1 MIFSNVV
8 IRTEIPGAKLRNR
21 GKVRDIYEADEDLLI
36 VASDRLSAFD
46 VVMEEGIPAKG
57 IVLTQISKF
66 WFRQMNDIIP
76 NHFITDE
83 VSHFPPPL
91 NQHKSL
97 LKGRSMLVQKAEP
110 LPVECIV
117 RGYLAGSG
125 WKEYK
130 TDGTLHGVPLPEGL
144 KEADR
149 LPEPMFT
156 PSTKAEE
163 GHDRNISF
171 EEMKEIIDPN
181 LAELIRK
188 KSLLIYQRAVQIAEE
203 KGIIIADTK
212 FEFGLKDG
220 ELLLIDELLTPDSSR
235 FWPMDQYQPGKSQ
248 PSYDKQYVRDY
259 LESLPWNKMPPP
271 PSLPREVVENTSRKY
286 QEILKILTG
295 KTVEEILTENE
306 SDKGD
311 G

>member
-1 MIFSNVV
+1 MLFSNVV
-8 IRTEIPGAKLRNR
+8 LRTEIPGAKLRNR
-21 GKVRDIYEADEDLLI
+21 GKVRDIYEADENLII

-66 WFRQMNDIIP
+66 WFRQMDDIVP
-76 NHFITDE
+76 NHFITDD
-83 VSHFPPPL
+83 VSQFPAPF
-91 NQHKSL
+91 NQHKAL
-97 LKGRSMLVQKAEP
+97 LKGRSMLVHKAEP

-130 TDGTLHGVPLPEGL
+130 SSGTLHGVPLPEGL
-144 KEADR
+144 QESDR

-171 EEMKEIIDPN
+171 EEMKQIIDPN
-181 LAELIRK
+181 LAELIRE
-188 KSLLIYQRAVQIAEE
+188 KSLLIYQRAVEVAEK

-212 FEFGLKDG
+212 FEFGLSEG

-271 PSLPREVVENTSRKY
+271 PTLPREVVQNTSRKY

-295 KTVEEILTENE
+295 KTVEEILTGD
-306 SDKGD
+306 DK
-311 G
+311 